1 MMKECCQKQENRVVV
16 ELRNGMNV
24 EQCKV
29 CGCKHYE
36 MHAEPGKIFAKVE

>member
-1 MMKECCQKQENRVVV
+1 MKECCQKKENRVPVQVNGAVV
-16 ELRNGMNV
+16 V

-36 MHAEPGKIFAKVE
+36 MHAEPGVIFAKAS